1 MDNISLSASLAVRRI
16 IDGDTLSIWFT
27 TNGIPLHQ
35 GLNPNDFTATP
46 KWTEGGDHPV
56 ITPNVSSARKNA
68 VSLLTHTW
76 KYNSVEITF
85 ASGIGWVKSTNF
97 DGKFKLNTKD
107 GTLAIIGDLATKDN
121 QDADVLEY
129 TGMASVGSAS
139 YEMTNSIGV
148 LVTMLG
154 SSAFFGGIEA
164 SSTMLGV
171 TDKEGNETTTA
182 ILKFWLKNAG
192 GDVSKY
198 SVKLY
203 RGNETTPITTLEN
216 ASSGG
221 SITIHR
227 DKTGDDDK
235 LYVDSHQLFIA
246 EFIVDG
252 TIVYRAGVSIDDN
265 ADVYQLVLSES
276 GGVNA
281 STNSVVTPKV
291 LSTATGT
298 AVTIGKG
305 TIKYYILKSTDL
317 TVVRST
323 SIDFANNAEF
333 IAATLT
339 ITAADTKDGNGNEW
353 DLTVNC
359 DLTAQV
365 LS

>member
-1 MDNISLSASLAVRRI
+1 MDNISLSASIPVRRI
-16 IDGDTLSIWFT
+16 IDGDTLSIWFS
-27 TNGIPLHQ
+27 TNGVPLHQ
-35 GLNPNDFTATP
+35 GLNPNDYTATP
-46 KWTEGGDHPV
+46 KWTDNGDHPE
-56 ITPNVSSARKNA
+56 ITPHVSSARKNA
-68 VSLLTHTW
+68 VSLLTHKW

-85 ASGIGWVKSTNF
+85 ASGTGWVKSSNF
-97 DGKFKLNTKD
+97 DGKFKMNTST

-129 TGMASVGSAS
+129 TGMASVGSAA
-139 YEMTNSIGV
+139 YEMSNSIDV

-154 SSAFFGGIEA
+154 SSAFFGDIIA
-164 SSTMLGV
+164 TTTTLGV
-171 TDKEGNETTTA
+171 YVNGSEITTST
-182 ILKFWLKNAG
+182 LTFKLQNSG

-203 RGNETTPITTLEN
+203 RGNETTPITTIEN
-216 ASSGG
+216 AASGG
-221 SITIHR
+221 SVTIHR
-227 DKTGDDDK
+227 DKTGEDDK
-235 LYVDSHQLFIA
+235 LYVDGHQLFIA

-252 TIVYRAGVSIDDN
+252 TVVYRAGVSIDDN
-265 ADVYQLVLSES
+265 ADVYELVLSES

-281 STNSVVTPKV
+281 STNSTVKPLVQKV
-291 LSTATGT
+291 KNKTA
-298 AVTIGKG
+298 AIVGKG

-323 SIDFANNAEF
+323 SIDFTNNAEF
-333 IAATLT
+333 TAATLT
-339 ITAADTKDGNGNEW
+339 ITDADTKDGKGNEW

>member
-1 MDNISLSASLAVRRI
+1 MDNISLSASIAVRRI

-46 KWTEGGDHPV
+46 KWTESGDHPE

-68 VSLLTHTW
+68 VSLLTHKW
-76 KYNSVEITF
+76 KYNTQEITF
-85 ASGIGWVKSTNF
+85 NSGTGWVKSSNF
-97 DGKFKLNTKD
+97 DGKFKMNTKD
-107 GTLAIIGDLATKDN
+107 GTLAIIGDLASKDN

-129 TGMASVGSAS
+129 TGMASVGSAA
-139 YEMTNSIGV
+139 YEMSNSIDV

-164 SSTMLGV
+164 SSTMLGII
-171 TDKEGNETTTA
+171 DKEGNEITTS

-203 RGNETTPITTLEN
+203 RGNDTTPIATIEN
-216 ASSGG
+216 AASG
-221 SITIHR
+221 SVTIHR

-235 LYVDSHQLFIA
+235 LYVDGHQLFIA

-252 TIVYRAGVSIDDN
+252 TVVYRAGVSIDDN

-281 STNSVVTPKV
+281 STNSIIKPKV
-291 LSTATGT
+291 LSTSTGT
-298 AVTIGKG
+298 AATIGKG
-305 TIKYYILKSTDL
+305 TIKYYVLKSTDL

-323 SIDFANNAEF
+323 SIDFTNNAEF

>member
-1 MDNISLSASLAVRRI
+1 MDNVSLSASIAVRRI

-46 KWTEGGDHPV
+46 KWTESGDQPE
-56 ITPNVSSARKNA
+56 ITPNVNSARKNA

-164 SSTMLGV
+164 SSTMLGI
-171 TDKEGNETTTA
+171 TDKEGNEITTS

-203 RGNETTPITTLEN
+203 RGNET
-216 ASSGG
+216 
-221 SITIHR
+221 
-227 DKTGDDDK
+227 
-235 LYVDSHQLFIA
+235 
-246 EFIVDG
+246 EFIVEG

-339 ITAADTKDGNGNEW
+339 ITAADTKDENGNEW